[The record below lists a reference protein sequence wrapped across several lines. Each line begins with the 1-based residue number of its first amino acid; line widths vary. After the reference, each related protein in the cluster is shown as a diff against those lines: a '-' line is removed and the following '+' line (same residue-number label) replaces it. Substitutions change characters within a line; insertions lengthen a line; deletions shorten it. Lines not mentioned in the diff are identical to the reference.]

1 MAAGEPNNY
10 RDNICCL
17 DYSDAKDGYLT
28 AYRWDG
34 EQQLSD
40 DKLVYVRC
48 ESLPPK
54 RLNWDE
60 DIAIMPPDMQRMAEY
75 ETNGMGFRGND
86 AYIAKAKAHSE
97 KMRLKREKEAK
108 QKSDLEKPPVRG
120 VSLNK
125 YM

>member
-1 MAAGEPNNY
+1 
-10 RDNICCL
+10 
-17 DYSDAKDGYLT
+17 
-28 AYRWDG
+28 
-34 EQQLSD
+34 
-40 DKLVYVRC
+40 
-48 ESLPPK
+48 
-54 RLNWDE
+54 
-60 DIAIMPPDMQRMAEY
+60 MPPDMQRMAEY